1 MYGDRIHYDRIMIDM
16 LQIVWTE
23 ETVFRWTIV
32 WGFLTGGYVSVDDIL
47 GCCDKSY
54 CVGDCCTWK
63 TVRLVYYR
71 EGNVVT
77 GRLLRLLYIGLLW
90 WGKLC

>member
-1 MYGDRIHYDRIMIDM
+1 M
-16 LQIVWTE
+16 
-23 ETVFRWTIV
+23 
-32 WGFLTGGYVSVDDIL
+32 SVDDIL
-47 GCCDKSY
+47 GCCDKRY

-90 WGKLC
+90 